1 MSSSATGVG
10 MPICFL
16 GAILL
21 ILTQKSSQKFGDV
34 LGIMV
39 LDLFFPKHCVHKDTA
54 RYVLSNL
61 KPFELLSKVLARRGI
76 LLQSRVSG
84 PTYRK

>member
-1 MSSSATGVG
+1 MSRSLEALRLQ
-10 MPICFL
+10 PL
-16 GAILL
+16 GELSML
-21 ILTQKSSQKFGDV
+21 
-34 LGIMV
+34 
-39 LDLFFPKHCVHKDTA
+39 LDLFLSKHCVHKDTA

-61 KPFELLSKVLARRGI
+61 KPFELLSKVLACRGI